1 MNPERRGGLLGAVNI
16 AQSSAVITLK
26 CSLAI
31 NTLKKDYGKN
41 VQKTQKSFFL
51 HNSQENERKQ
61 KKRKPQNTMKC
72 SRRGRALHFLST
84 FQPVITLLFVNSTI
98 QELRRKK
105 EKKKEQKHKV
115 QQLIQMST
123 TSERRSRK
131 KKGRKET
138 INEVIIRTSW

>member
-1 MNPERRGGLLGAVNI
+1 
-16 AQSSAVITLK
+16 
-26 CSLAI
+26 
-31 NTLKKDYGKN
+31 
-41 VQKTQKSFFL
+41 
-51 HNSQENERKQ
+51 
-61 KKRKPQNTMKC
+61 MKC

-115 QQLIQMST
+115 QQLTQMST

-131 KKGRKET
+131 KKRAQRD
-138 INEVIIRTSW
+138 N